1 MYGPCFYSK
10 KEFHKKVDITTF
22 KDKLDKEQVFDWD
35 EMSRMTSSIGG
46 INMFFQKPIEK
57 RYENEFRLLWIVDNL
72 KQNQDILVTIPDPQK
87 YCRPL
92 LISR

>member
-1 MYGPCFYSK
+1 
-10 KEFHKKVDITTF
+10 
-22 KDKLDKEQVFDWD
+22 
-35 EMSRMTSSIGG
+35 MSRMTSSIGG
-46 INMFFQKPIEK
+46 IKMFFQKPIEK